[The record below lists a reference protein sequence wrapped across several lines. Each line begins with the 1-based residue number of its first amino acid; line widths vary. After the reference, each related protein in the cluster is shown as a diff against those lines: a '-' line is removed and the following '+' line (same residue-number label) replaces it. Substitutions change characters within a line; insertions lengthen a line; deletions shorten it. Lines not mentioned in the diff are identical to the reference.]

1 MKTTIKN
8 ISIALFFVGAI
19 TISKAQKVAHIS
31 MDSLVMLMPETKTM
45 KEVAQAYMRELE
57 KTSISMDN
65 ELQTKYNDYLANEPT
80 MGDLVKKTK
89 QEEFQ
94 SLQKR
99 IEEFK
104 QQAYQD
110 NQKKQAELAAP
121 IYDKAKKAIEAVAKE
136 AGYKYVLDTSPGNV
150 LYTESADDILLA
162 VKKKLDTMPLAVIPG
177 ATTGGVKDPKPTP
190 TKGGTP
196 QKAGGK

>member
-8 ISIALFFVGAI
+8 ATLALFVIGAL
-19 TISKAQKVAHIS
+19 TTKAQKVAHIS

-45 KEVAQAYMRELE
+45 KDVATAYMKELE

-65 ELQTKYNDYLANEPT
+65 ELQTKYNDYLANEAS
-80 MGDLVKKTK
+80 MGELVKKTK

-110 NQKKQAELAAP
+110 NQKKQQELAAP
-121 IYDKAKKAIEAVAKE
+121 IYEKAKKAIEAVAKE
-136 AGYKYVLDTSPGNV
+136 GGYKYVLDTSPGNV
-150 LYTESADDILLA
+150 LYSEPTEDILMA
-162 VKKKLDTMPLAVIPG
+162 VKKKLDTMPLANIPG
-177 ATTGGVKDPKPTP
+177 ATGGVKDPKPAPAKNTAP
-190 TKGGTP
+190 T
-196 QKAGGK
+196 KAGGK